1 MPINIGQL
9 AATTLQNYSKTF
21 ADNIGRD
28 VVLMNH
34 MKANGMVQIE
44 EGGREIVMP
53 LEYGNSTAVGTYSG
67 TSTVTNPYQE
77 GIDAASY
84 DWVNYYAGVSI
95 SKDDELKNN
104 GEFAV
109 KKLIKAKIRQSER
122 TLKEKIE
129 LDLHTGA
136 GGTGSVLG
144 LQSIVAATGE
154 VGNIDGTTETF
165 WRSYVESSAGA
176 LTVAHVRD
184 MVNAIDSLPGDS
196 VSLLETTV
204 VLHAKYEGL
213 LTATVQ
219 YNTTTTKEMKRL
231 GDGGFATLGFRG
243 IPMVYNRFIP
253 TGEMYAVSKALKLIQ
268 HRDANFD
275 VLPMEKVQ
283 GQMVYEQFILATMA
297 LVTDNRRKLG
307 KLTAK
312 TAASS

>member
-9 AATTLQNYSKTF
+9 AATTLQNYQKTF

-34 MKANGMVQIE
+34 MKANGMVQVE
-44 EGGREIVMP
+44 NGGREIVMP

-67 TSTVTNPYQE
+67 TSTIVNPYQE
-77 GIDAASY
+77 GIDAATY

-109 KKLIKAKIRQSER
+109 KKLIKSKIRQAER

-136 GGTGSVLG
+136 GGTTAVVGM
-144 LQSIVAATGE
+144 QSLVANTGT
-154 VGNIDGTTETF
+154 VGDISGTSETF
-165 WRSYVESSAGA
+165 WRSYVEATGGA
-176 LTVAHVRD
+176 LSVAYIRD
-184 MVNAIDSLPGDS
+184 MVNDIDSLPGDS

-204 VLHAKYEGL
+204 TLHAKYESL
-213 LTATVQ
+213 LTATLQMNV
-219 YNTTTTKEMKRL
+219 TTTKEMKRL
-231 GDGGFATLGFRG
+231 GDAGFATLGFRG
-243 IPMVYNRFIP
+243 IPMVYNRFV
-253 TGEMYAVSKALKLIQ
+253 TAGEMYAISPSLKMIQ
-268 HRDANFD
+268 HKDANFD
-275 VLPMEKVQ
+275 VLPMEKVS
-283 GQMVYEQFILATMA
+283 GQMVYEQFILQTMA

-307 KLTAK
+307 KLTGK
-312 TAASS
+312 TV

>member
-9 AATTLQNYSKTF
+9 AATTLQNYQKTF

-28 VVLMNH
+28 VVLLNH
-34 MKANGMVQIE
+34 MKANGMVQTE
-44 EGGREIVMP
+44 NGGRDIVMP

-67 TSTVTNPYQE
+67 TSTINNPYQE
-77 GIDAASY
+77 GIDAAVW

-109 KKLIKAKIRQSER
+109 KKLIKAKIRQAER

-129 LDLHTGA
+129 TDLHTGA
-136 GGTGSVLG
+136 GGTTAVVGM
-144 LQSIVAATGE
+144 QTTVAASGT
-154 VGNIDGTTETF
+154 VGDISGTSEAF
-165 WRSYVESSAGA
+165 WQSYVEATGGA
-176 LTVAHVRD
+176 LTVAYIRD

-204 VLHAKYEGL
+204 TLHAKYESL
-213 LTATVQ
+213 LTATLQ

-231 GDGGFATLGFRG
+231 GDAGFATLGFRG
-243 IPMVYNRFIP
+243 IPMVYNRFVP
-253 TGEMYAVSKALKLIQ
+253 TGEMYAISPALKLIQ
-268 HRDANFD
+268 HKDANFD
-275 VLPMEKVQ
+275 VLPMEKVS
-283 GQMVYEQFILATMA
+283 GQMVYEQFILSTMA

-307 KLTAK
+307 KLTGK
-312 TAASS
+312 TA

>member
-9 AATTLQNYSKTF
+9 AATTLQNYQKTY
-21 ADNIGRD
+21 ADNIGKD
-28 VVLMNH
+28 VVLLNH

-44 EGGREIVMP
+44 QGGREVVMP
-53 LEYGNSTAVGTYSG
+53 LEYGNSSAVGTFSG
-67 TSTVTNPYQE
+67 TSNVVNPYQE
-77 GIDAASY
+77 GIDAATY
-84 DWVNYYAGVSI
+84 DWVNYYGGVSI

-104 GEFAV
+104 GEFAI

-122 TLKEKIE
+122 SLKEKIE

-136 GGTGSVLG
+136 GGTSAVIGM
-144 LQSIVAATGE
+144 QSLIAATGE
-154 VGNIDGTTETF
+154 VGDISGTTETI
-165 WRSYVESSAGA
+165 WRSYVEATGA
-176 LTVAHVRD
+176 VLTVAYIRD
-184 MVNAIDSLPGDS
+184 MVNDIDSLPGDS
-196 VSLLETTV
+196 VSLIEMPV
-204 VLHAKYEGL
+204 ALHAKYESL

-243 IPMVYNRFIP
+243 IPVVYNRFVP
-253 TGEMYAVSKALKLIQ
+253 TGEVYAISSALKLIQ

-307 KLTAK
+307 KLTGK
-312 TAASS
+312 TAS